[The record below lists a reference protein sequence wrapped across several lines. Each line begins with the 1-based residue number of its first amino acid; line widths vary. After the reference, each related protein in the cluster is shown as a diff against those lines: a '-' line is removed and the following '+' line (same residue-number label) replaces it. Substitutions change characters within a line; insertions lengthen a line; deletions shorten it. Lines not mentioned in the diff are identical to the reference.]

1 MEIVI
6 RLNEEDLKDNVVLN
20 MVNNLFKQNKVSSTP
35 LNKVLGK
42 PKQVEGR
49 IKKKIVVYDDLGCLV
64 GTFASIYET
73 ANTLGVDRKNI
84 YKVLNGE
91 RKSLKGYTFKQVG

>member
-35 LNKVLGK
+35 LNKE
-42 PKQVEGR
+42 KQVEGR
-49 IKKKIVVYDDLGCLV
+49 IKKKIEVYEKETNNLV
-64 GTFASIYET
+64 GTYTSAYQIAKVFNIDKGS
-73 ANTLGVDRKNI
+73 VRKC
-84 YKVLNGE
+84 LNGE
-91 RKSLKGYTFKQVG
+91 RKSYKGYTFKLVG